1 MFETII
7 KRCALVACLFFVAG
21 YSCRTW
27 AQGVEQVQ
35 RVMFYNCENLF
46 DPENDPDSQD
56 DEFTPEGA
64 RHWTP
69 FRQYAKMLNI
79 GKAILA
85 AGEGRIPSL
94 VGLAEVE
101 NDSVLLRLT
110 RGTPLRKWEYAYV
123 MTHSQDVRGINVALM
138 YQPMDFRLL
147 GYASVRVPMAKGARP
162 TRDILHAWGRI
173 LGGDTLDVVVCHLP
187 SRLGGAKAS
196 AQNRSAAQRTIR
208 RLNDSLSV
216 VRLHPHVLVM
226 GDMNDYPDTKS
237 LGRAMCFGQNLH
249 NLMEPLQ
256 RDLKRGKRAFGSHKY
271 DGQWGFLDQVWI
283 NDGLL
288 PKAVEAAEGQ
298 YAVWVDS
305 AEVVCLP
312 FMLTEDASH
321 LGHRPFRSYNGYR
334 YEGGFS
340 DHLPVRVD
348 LHIRRL

>member
-1 MFETII
+1 MFESII
-7 KRCALVACLFFVAG
+7 KRYAFCACLFFIVPMAL
-21 YSCRTW
+21 C
-27 AQGVEQVQ
+27 AQGLEQVQ

-46 DPENDPDSQD
+46 DAVNDPLTQD

-69 FRQYAKMLNI
+69 FRQYAKSLNI
-79 GKAILA
+79 GKVILA
-85 AGEGRIPSL
+85 AGGGKIPSL

-110 RGTPLRKWEYAYV
+110 RGTPLRQWEYAYV
-123 MTHSQDVRGINVALM
+123 MTHGEDVRGINVALL

-147 GYASVRVPMAKGARP
+147 GHTSVHVPVAEGSRP

-196 AQNRSAAQRTIR
+196 SQNRKAVHRVLRQ
-208 RLNDSLSV
+208 LNDSLSA
-216 VRLHPHVLVM
+216 VRRHPHVLVM

-249 NLMEPLQ
+249 NLMAPLQ

-271 DGQWGFLDQVWI
+271 DGKWGFLDQVWI

-288 PKAVEAAEGQ
+288 PKSVEPVDGQ

-312 FMLTEDASH
+312 FLLTEDVSH
-321 LGHRPFRSYNGYR
+321 LGHRPFRSYYGYR

-348 LHIRRL
+348 LHIRRKE